1 MKTIIILFILL
12 LVNILNAQAQEISIN
27 FDGSNI
33 RGTLE
38 VPKSDHPV
46 DVVLLIAGSGP
57 TDRDGNTP
65 LLQGK
70 NNSLKMLAELFAK
83 NGIASLRYDKRGIGA
98 SDKVIEN
105 DLSFDMYV
113 NDAVEWIKFLKNDKR
128 FSRIIVAGHSE
139 GSLIGMIAGT
149 KIGIDK
155 YISLCG
161 AGHPAYSIIAEQLK
175 NVGLSKEELEQNDK
189 ILDSLRNGLNISN
202 IPNNPIFKSLYRTSV
217 QKYIIAWFKYDPST
231 EISELKIPVLII
243 GGTTDIQ
250 IDVKDAV
257 ILSKSNPKSELV
269 IVEDMNH
276 ILKEVTTKDRALNF
290 SSYSN
295 PDLALSD
302 QLCKS
307 LIDFINK

>member
-1 MKTIIILFILL
+1 MRKITVILIIS
-12 LVNILNAQAQEISIN
+12 LVCIFQIRAEEVSIIVN
-27 FDGSNI
+27 GSNI

-57 TDRDGNTP
+57 TDRDGNQP
-65 LLQGK
+65 LGK
-70 NNSLKMLAELFAK
+70 NNSLKMLAELFSK
-83 NGIASLRYDKRGIGA
+83 NGIASLRYDKRSVGA
-98 SDKVIEN
+98 SDIVNEN
-105 DLSFDMYV
+105 ETSFDMLV

-128 FSRIIVAGHSE
+128 FSRIIIAGHSE

-161 AGHPAYSIIAEQLK
+161 AGEPAYKIISEQFK
-175 NVGLSKEELEQNDK
+175 NAGLSREVLIQNDK
-189 ILDSLRNGLNISN
+189 IADSLRNGLNIKN
-202 IPNNPIFKSLYRTSV
+202 ISSTPIFKSFYRTSI
-217 QKYIIAWFKYDPST
+217 QKYLISWYQYDPANV
-231 EISELKIPVLII
+231 ISKLMIPVLIV
-243 GGTTDIQ
+243 GGTTDLQ
-250 IDVKDAV
+250 VDAKEAE
-257 ILSKSNPKSELV
+257 ILSKASPKSELV

-276 ILKEVTTKDRALNF
+276 VLKEVATKDRALNF

-295 PDLALSD
+295 PDLELSY

-307 LIDFINK
+307 LIDFIKK

>member
-1 MKTIIILFILL
+1 MKSIVLL
-12 LVNILNAQAQEISIN
+12 LAFSLVSIFQVQGQEVSIKV
-27 FDGSNI
+27 DGSNI

-70 NNSLKMLAELFAK
+70 NNSLKMLADLFAK
-83 NGIASLRYDKRGIGA
+83 NGIASLRYDKRGIGT
-98 SDKVIEN
+98 SDKVTEN

-175 NVGLSKEELEQNDK
+175 NAGLTKEELDLNDK
-189 ILDSLRNGLNISN
+189 ILDSLRNGLNVKN

-217 QKYIIAWFKYDPST
+217 QKYIIAWFKYDPAK
-231 EISELKIPVLII
+231 EISKLKIPILII
-243 GGTTDIQ
+243 GGTTDI
-250 IDVKDAV
+250 
-257 ILSKSNPKSELV
+257 
-269 IVEDMNH
+269 
-276 ILKEVTTKDRALNF
+276 
-290 SSYSN
+290 
-295 PDLALSD
+295 
-302 QLCKS
+302 
-307 LIDFINK
+307 

>member
-1 MKTIIILFILL
+1 MKKITVILIIS
-12 LVNILNAQAQEISIN
+12 LVCIFQIRAEEVSIIVN
-27 FDGSNI
+27 GSNI

-65 LLQGK
+65 LILGK
-70 NNSLKMLAELFAK
+70 NNSLKMLADLFSK
-83 NGIASLRYDKRGIGA
+83 NGIASLRYDKKGIGA
-98 SDKVIEN
+98 SDRVIES

-128 FSRIIVAGHSE
+128 FSRIIIAGHSE

-149 KIGIDK
+149 LIGIDK

-175 NVGLSKEELEQNDK
+175 NAGLSKEELEQNDK
-189 ILDSLRNGLNISN
+189 ILDSLRNGLNVKN

-217 QKYIIAWFKYDPST
+217 QKYIISWFKYDPAKV
-231 EISELKIPVLII
+231 ISELKIPILII
-243 GGTTDIQ
+243 EGTTDIQ
-250 IDVKDAV
+250 IDVKDAE

-269 IVEDMNH
+269 IIEDMNH
-276 ILKEVTTKDRALNF
+276 ILKEVSTKDRAINVA
-290 SSYSN
+290 SYSN
-295 PDLALSD
+295 PDLELSD

-307 LIDFINK
+307 LISFIKK

>member
-1 MKTIIILFILL
+1 MKSIILL
-12 LVNILNAQAQEISIN
+12 LTFSLVSIFQLQAQEVSIIVG
-27 FDGSNI
+27 GSNI

-65 LLQGK
+65 LVLGK
-70 NNSLKMLAELFAK
+70 NNSLKMLSELFSK
-83 NGIASLRYDKRGIGA
+83 NGIASLRYDKRGVGA
-98 SDKVIEN
+98 SDKVIEK

-128 FSRIIVAGHSE
+128 FSKIIIAGHSE

-189 ILDSLRNGLNISN
+189 ILDSLRNGLNITN
-202 IPNNPIFKSLYRTSV
+202 IPNNQIFKSLYRTSV
-217 QKYIIAWFKYDPST
+217 QKYIIAWFKYDPAT
-231 EISELKIPVLII
+231 VISELNIPVLII

-250 IDVKDAV
+250 IDVKEAE
-257 ILSKSNPKSELV
+257 ILSKASPKSELV

-276 ILKEVTTKDRALNF
+276 ILKEVATKDRALNF

-307 LIDFINK
+307 LISFIKK

>member
-1 MKTIIILFILL
+1 MKKITVILIIS
-12 LVNILNAQAQEISIN
+12 LVCIFQIRAEEVSIIVN
-27 FDGSNI
+27 GSNI

-46 DVVLLIAGSGP
+46 DIVLLIAGSGP

-70 NNSLKMLAELFAK
+70 NNSLKMLTDLFAK

-113 NDAVEWIKFLKNDKR
+113 NDAVEWIKYLKNDKR
-128 FSRIIVAGHSE
+128 FSRIIIAGHSE

-161 AGHPAYSIIAEQLK
+161 AGYPAYSIIAEQLK
-175 NVGLSKEELEQNDK
+175 NAGLSKEELEQNDK
-189 ILDSLRNGLNISN
+189 ILDSLRNGLNIKN
-202 IPNNPIFKSLYRTSV
+202 IPKNPIFKSLYRTSV
-217 QKYIIAWFKYDPST
+217 QKYIIAWFKYDPAT
-231 EISELKIPVLII
+231 VISELNIPVLII

-257 ILSKSNPKSELV
+257 ILSKASPKSELV

-276 ILKEVTTKDRALNF
+276 ILKEVATKDRALNF
-290 SSYSN
+290 ASYSN
-295 PDLALSD
+295 PELGLSD

-307 LIDFINK
+307 LISFIKK

>member
-1 MKTIIILFILL
+1 MLLAFSLVSILHL
-12 LVNILNAQAQEISIN
+12 QAQEVSIIVG
-27 FDGSNI
+27 GSNI
-33 RGTLE
+33 KGTLE
-38 VPKSDHPV
+38 IPKSDHPI

-65 LLQGK
+65 FLQGK
-70 NNSLKMLAELFAK
+70 NNSLKMLSELFSK

-98 SDKVIEN
+98 SDKVIES

-113 NDAVEWIKFLKNDKR
+113 NDAVEWIKYLKNDKR

-149 KIGIDK
+149 KIGIDR

-175 NVGLSKEELEQNDK
+175 NAGLPKEVIEQNDK
-189 ILDSLRNGLNISN
+189 ILDSLRNGLNIKN
-202 IPNNPIFKSLYRTSV
+202 IPANPIFQSLYRTSV
-217 QKYIIAWFKYDPST
+217 QKYIISWFKYDPAIV
-231 EISELKIPVLII
+231 ISELKIPVLIV
-243 GGTTDIQ
+243 GGTTDLQ
-250 IDVKDAV
+250 VDAKEAE
-257 ILSKSNPKSELV
+257 ILSKASPKSELV

-276 ILKEVTTKDRALNF
+276 VLKEVATKDRALNF

-295 PDLALSD
+295 PDLELSD

-307 LIDFINK
+307 LISFIKK